1 MDNERS
7 GTGGKQRRKAGA
19 RRPGDAA
26 VMQHG
31 DAGVRQS
38 SATGVRQPEDAGGVA
53 AVNRALSV
61 LQAFEDSVDG
71 MTLTDL
77 MNSTG
82 LYHSTI
88 LRLCESLER
97 FKYLKRLPDGRY
109 MLGPTPFYL
118 GMLYQSSFRL
128 QDYALPVLRELS
140 KATLETAAIY
150 VREGNDRI
158 CLHRVELPRGVRMN
172 VREGDRVEL
181 DKGAAGRV
189 LLAFSGEAGE
199 AFDKVRAERYA
210 VSLAERDSDSAG
222 LACPVF
228 GVGQRLVCALS
239 LGVPLYRFTRAKMA
253 AVLPLVMGAGR
264 RLTEDLGGDPSP
276 LREPYARLKGLRL
289 PT

>member
-1 MDNERS
+1 MD
-7 GTGGKQRRKAGA
+7 K
-19 RRPGDAA
+19 
-26 VMQHG
+26 
-31 DAGVRQS
+31 
-38 SATGVRQPEDAGGVA
+38 EDGEIGGVA

-61 LQAFEDSVDG
+61 LQAFEESVDG

-77 MNSTG
+77 MNATG

-88 LRLCESLER
+88 LRLCESLEH

-118 GMLYQSSFRL
+118 GMLYQASFRL
-128 QDYALPVLRELS
+128 QDYALPVLRALS
-140 KATLETAAIY
+140 KATSETAAIY

-158 CLHRVELPRGVRMN
+158 CLHRVELPRSVRMN

-189 LLAFSGEAGE
+189 LLAFSGTSGE
-199 AFDKVRAERYA
+199 AFDEVRAAGYA

-222 LACPVF
+222 IACPVF
-228 GVGQRLVCALS
+228 GVAQRLVCALS
-239 LGVPLYRFTRAKMA
+239 LGVPLYRFTKAKMA
-253 AVLPLVMGAGR
+253 EVLPLVMSAGR
-264 RLTEDLGGDPSP
+264 RLTQDLGGDASILCPP
-276 LREPYARLKGLRL
+276 HARLKGLRL